1 MMSVNGP
8 SFGHSR
14 LTEPCS
20 AECGEFDRAD
30 GRVMTLSASATHEPL
45 SYHRH
50 APVWRG
56 VLSAFCASL
65 IGIGLARFAYSPLLP
80 AIVGAHWFEPAT
92 AAYLGAANLAGYL
105 AGALLGRP
113 ISARMR
119 VVTVLRASM
128 ALATLAFFA
137 CAFPLNFAWFFAW
150 RFASGLAGGMLMVL
164 AAPTVLP
171 SISPSRRGLAG
182 GAIFM
187 GVGAGIV
194 ASGTLVPLLL
204 QLSVSAAWFG
214 LGALSLLLMVIGW
227 SGWPSATPATAP
239 ARHRAGLRLPA
250 LRSLYVVYAL
260 NAVGWLPHMIFLV
273 DFVARGMGKGVEV
286 GSEFWVVFGIA
297 ATVGP
302 LAAGRLADHI
312 GFGPTLR
319 LAFLL
324 EAGAIAIP
332 AFGLGWVWLI
342 LSSVIVGAFLTGTI
356 PLVLGRISELLP
368 HHAEQ
373 QKAAWGFATVGF
385 ALMQAAAAYGLSF
398 VFARNGGDY
407 RPLFLIGS
415 AAMVAALAI
424 DLATAAMTKSRA
436 PASLPQ

>member
-1 MMSVNGP
+1 
-8 SFGHSR
+8 
-14 LTEPCS
+14 
-20 AECGEFDRAD
+20 
-30 GRVMTLSASATHEPL
+30 MTLSASATHEPL
-45 SYHRH
+45 TYPRH

-80 AIVGAHWFEPAT
+80 AIVGAHWFEPAV

-113 ISARMR
+113 ISARIR
-119 VVTVLRASM
+119 VVTVLRAPM
-128 ALATLAFFA
+128 ALATLAFFT

-150 RFASGLAGGMLMVL
+150 RFASGLAGGALMVL

-204 QLSVSAAWFG
+204 QLGLSAAWFG

-227 SGWPSATPATAP
+227 SGWPSVPLATAP
-239 ARHRAGLRLPA
+239 VRHVAAPPPLPA
-250 LRSLYVVYAL
+250 LRSLYVMYAL
-260 NAVGWLPHMIFLV
+260 NATGWVPHLIFLV
-273 DFVARGMGKGVEV
+273 DFVARGMGKGVQA
-286 GSEFWVVFGIA
+286 GSEFWVLFGIA

-302 LAAGRLADHI
+302 LAAGRLADRI
-312 GFGPTLR
+312 GFRPTLR

-324 EAGAIAIP
+324 EAGTVAIP
-332 AFGLGWVWLI
+332 ALGLGWVSLI
-342 LSSVIVGAFLTGTI
+342 LSSVIMGSFVTGTNR
-356 PLVLGRISELLP
+356 PGPRR
-368 HHAEQ
+368 AR
-373 QKAAWGFATVGF
+373 
-385 ALMQAAAAYGLSF
+385 GL
-398 VFARNGGDY
+398 A
-407 RPLFLIGS
+407 
-415 AAMVAALAI
+415 
-424 DLATAAMTKSRA
+424 
-436 PASLPQ
+436 

>member
-1 MMSVNGP
+1 
-8 SFGHSR
+8 
-14 LTEPCS
+14 
-20 AECGEFDRAD
+20 
-30 GRVMTLSASATHEPL
+30 MTLSASATHEPL
-45 SYHRH
+45 SYPRDV
-50 APVWRG
+50 PVWRG
-56 VLSAFCASL
+56 VLCAFCASL

-80 AIVGAHWFEPAT
+80 AIVGAHWFQPAT

-113 ISARMR
+113 ISARVR

-137 CAFPLNFAWFFAW
+137 CAFPLDFAWFFAW
-150 RFASGLAGGMLMVL
+150 RFASGLAGGVLMVL

-171 SISPSRRGLAG
+171 SVSPSRRGLAG

-204 QLSVSAAWFG
+204 QLSVSAAWLG
-214 LGALSLLLMVIGW
+214 LGALSLILMVIGW
-227 SGWPSATPATAP
+227 SGWPSVAP
-239 ARHRAGLRLPA
+239 AAPPARKLAAPRLPA

-273 DFVARGMGKGVEV
+273 DFVARGLGKGVQV

-297 ATVGP
+297 ATIGP
-302 LAAGRLADHI
+302 LAVGRLADRI
-312 GFGPTLR
+312 GFGPALR

-324 EAGAIAIP
+324 EACAVAIP
-332 AFGLGWVWLI
+332 AFGLGWAWLI
-342 LSSVIVGAFLTGTI
+342 VSCVIVGSFLTGTI
-356 PLVLGRISELLP
+356 PLVLGRIGELLP
-368 HHAEQ
+368 HDVEQ
-373 QKAAWGFATVGF
+373 QKAAWSFATVGF

-398 VFARNGGDY
+398 VFARNSGDY

-415 AAMVAALAI
+415 AAMIAALAI
-424 DLATAAMTKSRA
+424 DLATTALVKKPDA
-436 PASLPQ
+436 ASLQP

>member
-1 MMSVNGP
+1 
-8 SFGHSR
+8 
-14 LTEPCS
+14 
-20 AECGEFDRAD
+20 
-30 GRVMTLSASATHEPL
+30 MTLSASATQEPL

-80 AIVGAHWFEPAT
+80 AIVGAHWFAPAT

-128 ALATLAFFA
+128 ALATLSFFA

-150 RFASGLAGGMLMVL
+150 RFASGLAGGALMVL

-171 SISPSRRGLAG
+171 SISASRRGLAG

-187 GVGAGIV
+187 GVGAGVV

-204 QLSVSAAWFG
+204 QIGVRAAWFG
-214 LGALSLLLMVIGW
+214 VGALSLLLTVIGW
-227 SGWPSATPATAP
+227 SGWPSVTPINAP
-239 ARHRAGLRLPA
+239 ARQLPPPRLPA
-250 LRSLYVVYAL
+250 LRSLYVIYAL
-260 NAVGWLPHMIFLV
+260 NGVGWLPHMIFLV
-273 DFVARGMGKGVEV
+273 DFVARGMGKGVQV
-286 GSEFWVVFGIA
+286 GSEFWIIFGLA

-302 LAAGRLADHI
+302 LAAGRLADRI
-312 GFGPTLR
+312 GFGRMLR
-319 LAFLL
+319 LALLL
-324 EAGAIAIP
+324 ESGAVAIP
-332 AFGLGWVWLI
+332 AFGLGWIWLI
-342 LSSVIVGAFLTGTI
+342 LSSVIVGCFLTGTI
-356 PLVLGRISELLP
+356 PLVLGRISELLSQ
-368 HHAEQ
+368 HVEQ
-373 QKAAWGFATVGF
+373 QKAAWGFATVGY
-385 ALMQAAAAYGLSF
+385 ALVQAAGAYGLSF
-398 VFARNGGDY
+398 IFSRNGGDY

-415 AAMVAALAI
+415 AALIAALVI
-424 DLATAAMTKSRA
+424 DLVTTTMVKRFGPTSPR
-436 PASLPQ
+436 S

>member
-1 MMSVNGP
+1 
-8 SFGHSR
+8 
-14 LTEPCS
+14 
-20 AECGEFDRAD
+20 
-30 GRVMTLSASATHEPL
+30 MTSSASATHEPL
-45 SYHRH
+45 SYARH

-113 ISARMR
+113 ISTRVR
-119 VVTVLRASM
+119 VVTVLRASIVR
-128 ALATLAFFA
+128 ATLAFFA

-150 RFASGLAGGMLMVL
+150 RFASGLAGGAVMVL

-194 ASGTLVPLLL
+194 ALGTLVPLLL
-204 QLSVSAAWFG
+204 QLGVSAAWFG

-227 SGWPSATPATAP
+227 SGWPSATQAP
-239 ARHRAGLRLPA
+239 APVPARKLATPRLPA

-260 NAVGWLPHMIFLV
+260 NAAGWVPHMIFLV
-273 DFVARGMGKGVEV
+273 DFVARGMGKGVQV
-286 GSEFWVVFGIA
+286 GSEFWVLFGIA
-297 ATVGP
+297 ATIGP
-302 LAAGRLADHI
+302 LAAGRLADRI

-324 EAGAIAIP
+324 EAGAVAIP
-332 AFGLGWVWLI
+332 AFGLGWISLI
-342 LSSVIVGAFLTGTI
+342 LSSVIVGSFVTGTV

-368 HHAEQ
+368 HHVEQ
-373 QKAAWGFATVGF
+373 QKAAWSFATVGF
-385 ALMQAAAAYGLSF
+385 ALMQAAAAYGFSY

-415 AAMVAALAI
+415 AAMVAALALDI
-424 DLATAAMTKSRA
+424 VTTAMVKKSG
-436 PASLPQ
+436 PASLRS

>member
-1 MMSVNGP
+1 
-8 SFGHSR
+8 
-14 LTEPCS
+14 
-20 AECGEFDRAD
+20 
-30 GRVMTLSASATHEPL
+30 MTLSASATDEPL

-113 ISARMR
+113 ISARMH
-119 VVTVLRASM
+119 VVTVLRGSM

-137 CAFPLNFAWFFAW
+137 CAFPFNFAWFFAW

-164 AAPTVLP
+164 AAPAVLP
-171 SISPSRRGLAG
+171 GISPSRRGLAG

-204 QLSVSAAWFG
+204 QVGVSAAWIG
-214 LGALSLLLMVIGW
+214 LGALSFLLMVIGW
-227 SGWPSATPATAP
+227 SGWPSAVPAP
-239 ARHRAGLRLPA
+239 APTRHRAGPRVPA
-250 LRSLYVVYAL
+250 LRSLYVMYAL
-260 NAVGWLPHMIFLV
+260 NGIGWMPHMIFLV

-302 LAAGRLADHI
+302 LAVGRLADRI
-312 GFGPTLR
+312 GFGPALR

-342 LSSVIVGAFLTGTI
+342 LSSVIVGSFLTGTI

-368 HHAEQ
+368 HHVEQ
-373 QKAAWGFATVGF
+373 QKAAWSFATVGF
-385 ALMQAAAAYGLSF
+385 AIIQAAAAYGLSF

-415 AAMVAALAI
+415 AAMIAALAI
-424 DLATAAMTKSRA
+424 DLATAAMAKS
-436 PASLPQ
+436 PVASQPQSSRT

>member
-1 MMSVNGP
+1 
-8 SFGHSR
+8 
-14 LTEPCS
+14 
-20 AECGEFDRAD
+20 
-30 GRVMTLSASATHEPL
+30 MTLSASATREPL
-45 SYHRH
+45 SYQRH

-80 AIVGAHWFEPAT
+80 VIVGAHWFEPAT

-113 ISARMR
+113 ISARLR

-171 SISPSRRGLAG
+171 TISASRRGLAG

-204 QLSVSAAWFG
+204 QLSVSAAWLG
-214 LGALSLLLMVIGW
+214 LGALSLILLVIGW
-227 SGWPSATPATAP
+227 SGWPSGAP
-239 ARHRAGLRLPA
+239 APLPVRHLAAPRLPA

-302 LAAGRLADHI
+302 LAVGRLADRI
-312 GFGPTLR
+312 GFGPALR
-319 LAFLL
+319 LAFVL

-342 LSSVIVGAFLTGTI
+342 LSSVIVGSFLTGTI

-368 HHAEQ
+368 HHVEQ
-373 QKAAWGFATVGF
+373 QKAAWSFATVGF

-415 AAMVAALAI
+415 AAMIAALAI
-424 DLATAAMTKSRA
+424 DLATAAMAKKPGLASR
-436 PASLPQ
+436 PR

>member
-1 MMSVNGP
+1 
-8 SFGHSR
+8 
-14 LTEPCS
+14 
-20 AECGEFDRAD
+20 
-30 GRVMTLSASATHEPL
+30 
-45 SYHRH
+45 
-50 APVWRG
+50 VWRG

-128 ALATLAFFA
+128 ALATLAFFT

-150 RFASGLAGGMLMVL
+150 RFASGLAGGALMVL

-204 QLSVSAAWFG
+204 QLGLSAAWFG

-227 SGWPSATPATAP
+227 SGWPSAPLATAP
-239 ARHRAGLRLPA
+239 VRHVAAPPPLLA
-250 LRSLYVVYAL
+250 LRSLYVMYAL
-260 NAVGWLPHMIFLV
+260 NAAGWVPHMIFLV
-273 DFVARGMGKGVEV
+273 DFVARGMGKGVQV
-286 GSEFWVVFGIA
+286 GSEFWVLFGIA
-297 ATVGP
+297 ATMGP
-302 LAAGRLADHI
+302 LAAGRLADRI
-312 GFGPTLR
+312 GFRPTLR

-324 EAGAIAIP
+324 EAGAVAIP
-332 AFGLGWVWLI
+332 ALGLGWVPLI
-342 LSSVIVGAFLTGTI
+342 LSSVIMGSFVTGTV

-368 HHAEQ
+368 HHVEQ
-373 QKAAWGFATVGF
+373 QKAAWSFATVGF
-385 ALMQAAAAYGLSF
+385 AIMQAAAAYGLSF
-398 VFARNGGDY
+398 VFAHNGGDY

-415 AAMVAALAI
+415 AAMIAALAI
-424 DLATAAMTKSRA
+424 DLATAAMAKNRA
-436 PASLPQ
+436 

>member
-1 MMSVNGP
+1 
-8 SFGHSR
+8 
-14 LTEPCS
+14 
-20 AECGEFDRAD
+20 
-30 GRVMTLSASATHEPL
+30 MTLSASATHEPL
-45 SYHRH
+45 SHARH

-113 ISARMR
+113 ISARVR
-119 VVTVLRASM
+119 VVTLLRASM

-150 RFASGLAGGMLMVL
+150 RFASGLAGGALMVL

-171 SISPSRRGLAG
+171 SVSPSRRGLAG

-204 QLSVSAAWFG
+204 QLGLSAAWFG

-227 SGWPSATPATAP
+227 SGWPSAPPATAP
-239 ARHRAGLRLPA
+239 VRHAAAPPPLPA
-250 LRSLYVVYAL
+250 LRSLYVMYAL
-260 NAVGWLPHMIFLV
+260 NAAGWVPHMIFLV
-273 DFVARGMGKGVEV
+273 DFVARGMGKGVQV
-286 GSEFWVVFGIA
+286 GSEFWVLFGIA

-302 LAAGRLADHI
+302 LAAGRLADRI
-312 GFGPTLR
+312 GFRPTLR

-324 EAGAIAIP
+324 EAGAVAIP
-332 AFGLGWVWLI
+332 ALGLGWVPLI
-342 LSSVIVGAFLTGTI
+342 LSSVIMGSFVTGTV

-368 HHAEQ
+368 HHVEQ
-373 QKAAWGFATVGF
+373 QKAAWSFATVCF
-385 ALMQAAAAYGLSF
+385 AIMQAAAAYGLSF

-415 AAMVAALAI
+415 AAMIAALAL
-424 DLATAAMTKSRA
+424 DLATAAMAKK
-436 PASLPQ
+436 ASVSAA

>member
-1 MMSVNGP
+1 
-8 SFGHSR
+8 
-14 LTEPCS
+14 
-20 AECGEFDRAD
+20 
-30 GRVMTLSASATHEPL
+30 MTLSASATQEPL

-113 ISARMR
+113 ISAHVR

-137 CAFPLNFAWFFAW
+137 CAFPLNFAWFFSS

-182 GAIFM
+182 GTIFM

-204 QLSVSAAWFG
+204 QLSVRAAWFG
-214 LGALSLLLMVIGW
+214 LGALSFLLLVVGW
-227 SGWPSATPATAP
+227 SGWPSAAPATAP
-239 ARHRAGLRLPA
+239 ARKHAAPRLPA
-250 LRSLYVVYAL
+250 LRSLYVMYAL
-260 NAVGWLPHMIFLV
+260 NAAGWVPHMIFVV
-273 DFVARGMGKGVEV
+273 DFVARGMGKGVQV

-297 ATVGP
+297 ATIGP
-302 LAAGRLADHI
+302 LATGRVADRI
-312 GFGPTLR
+312 GFGPMLR

-324 EAGAIAIP
+324 EAGAVPIP
-332 AFGLGWVWLI
+332 AFGLGSVWLI
-342 LSSVIVGAFLTGTI
+342 LSSVIMGSFVTGTV

-368 HHAEQ
+368 HHVEQ
-373 QKAAWGFATVGF
+373 QKDAWTFATVGF
-385 ALMQAAAAYGLSF
+385 ALMQAVAAYGLSF

-415 AAMVAALAI
+415 AAMVAALAL
-424 DLATAAMTKSRA
+424 DLATTRLWSKSRGPA
-436 PASLPQ
+436 PLRS

>member
-1 MMSVNGP
+1 
-8 SFGHSR
+8 
-14 LTEPCS
+14 
-20 AECGEFDRAD
+20 
-30 GRVMTLSASATHEPL
+30 MTLSASATHESL
-45 SYHRH
+45 SYRRH
-50 APVWRG
+50 VPVWRG
-56 VLSAFCASL
+56 VVCAFCASL

-137 CAFPLNFAWFFAW
+137 CAFPLNFAWFFVW

-171 SISPSRRGLAG
+171 SVSASRRGLAG

-204 QLSVSAAWFG
+204 QLSVRAAWFG

-227 SGWPSATPATAP
+227 NGWPSATPATAP
-239 ARHRAGLRLPA
+239 ARKRAPPRLPA

-260 NAVGWLPHMIFLV
+260 NAAGWVPHMIFLV
-273 DFVARGMGKGVEV
+273 DFVARGMGKGVQV
-286 GSEFWVVFGIA
+286 GSEFWVLFGIA

-302 LAAGRLADHI
+302 LAAGRLADRI

-342 LSSVIVGAFLTGTI
+342 LSTVIVGSFLTGTI
-356 PLVLGRISELLP
+356 PLVLGRISEFLP
-368 HHAEQ
+368 HHVEQ
-373 QKAAWGFATVGF
+373 QKAAWSFATVGF

-424 DLATAAMTKSRA
+424 DLATTAMVKKSG
-436 PASLPQ
+436 PASLQP

>member
-1 MMSVNGP
+1 
-8 SFGHSR
+8 
-14 LTEPCS
+14 
-20 AECGEFDRAD
+20 
-30 GRVMTLSASATHEPL
+30 MTVSASTTEEPI
-45 SYHRH
+45 YQARH
-50 APVWRG
+50 VAVWRE
-56 VLSAFCASL
+56 VLSAFWASL
-65 IGIGLARFAYSPLLP
+65 IGMGLARFAYSPLLP

-92 AAYLGAANLAGYL
+92 ADYLGAANLAGYL

-128 ALATLAFFA
+128 ALATLSFFA

-150 RFASGLAGGMLMVL
+150 RFASGLAGGALMVL

-171 SISPSRRGLAG
+171 SISASRRGLAG

-204 QLSVSAAWFG
+204 QLSVRAAGFG

-227 SGWPSATPATAP
+227 SGWPSAPPAPAP
-239 ARHRAGLRLPA
+239 ARKRPAPRLPA

-302 LAAGRLADHI
+302 LAVGRLAD
-312 GFGPTLR
+312 
-319 LAFLL
+319 
-324 EAGAIAIP
+324 
-332 AFGLGWVWLI
+332 
-342 LSSVIVGAFLTGTI
+342 
-356 PLVLGRISELLP
+356 RI
-368 HHAEQ
+368 
-373 QKAAWGFATVGF
+373 
-385 ALMQAAAAYGLSF
+385 
-398 VFARNGGDY
+398 
-407 RPLFLIGS
+407 
-415 AAMVAALAI
+415 
-424 DLATAAMTKSRA
+424 
-436 PASLPQ
+436 

>member
-1 MMSVNGP
+1 
-8 SFGHSR
+8 
-14 LTEPCS
+14 
-20 AECGEFDRAD
+20 
-30 GRVMTLSASATHEPL
+30 MTSSASATQEPL
-45 SYHRH
+45 YYRRH
-50 APVWRG
+50 VPAWRG
-56 VLSAFCASL
+56 VLCAFCASL

-113 ISARMR
+113 ISARVR

-128 ALATLAFFA
+128 ALASLAFFA

-150 RFASGLAGGMLMVL
+150 RSAAGFAGGALMVL

-171 SISPSRRGLAG
+171 SISASRRGLAG

-204 QLSVSAAWFG
+204 QLGVSAAWFG
-214 LGALSLLLMVIGW
+214 LGALSLLLTVVGW
-227 SGWPSATPATAP
+227 SGWPSAAPTPAP
-239 ARHRAGLRLPA
+239 ARKLATPRLPA

-302 LAAGRLADHI
+302 LATGRLADRI
-312 GFGPTLR
+312 GFGPMLR
-319 LAFLL
+319 LALLL
-324 EAGAIAIP
+324 EAGAVALP
-332 AFGLGWVWLI
+332 AFGLGWFWLI
-342 LSSVIVGAFLTGTI
+342 LSSVIVGSFLTGTI
-356 PLVLGRISELLP
+356 PLALGRISELLP
-368 HHAEQ
+368 HHVEQ
-373 QKAAWGFATVGF
+373 QKAAWSFATVGF

-415 AAMVAALAI
+415 AAMVAALAL
-424 DLATAAMTKSRA
+424 DLATTAMVKK
-436 PASLPQ
+436 PGLASLPQ

>member
-1 MMSVNGP
+1 
-8 SFGHSR
+8 
-14 LTEPCS
+14 
-20 AECGEFDRAD
+20 
-30 GRVMTLSASATHEPL
+30 MTTSASTTQEPL

-50 APVWRG
+50 GPVWRG

-80 AIVGAHWFEPAT
+80 AIVGAHWFDPAT
-92 AAYLGAANLAGYL
+92 AVYLGAANLAGYL

-113 ISARMR
+113 ISAHMR

-137 CAFPLNFAWFFAW
+137 CAFPLNFAWFFFW
-150 RFASGLAGGMLMVL
+150 RFASGLAGGTLMVL

-171 SISPSRRGLAG
+171 SVSASRRGLAG
-182 GAIFM
+182 GAIFV

-204 QLSVSAAWFG
+204 QLGVNAAWLG
-214 LGALSLLLMVIGW
+214 LGALSLLLTVIGW
-227 SGWPSATPATAP
+227 SGWPSATPASAP
-239 ARHRAGLRLPA
+239 ARKLAAPRLPA
-250 LRSLYVVYAL
+250 LRSLYVMYAL
-260 NAVGWLPHMIFLV
+260 NGIGWTPHMIFLV
-273 DFVARGMGKGVEV
+273 DFVARGMGKGVQV

-297 ATVGP
+297 ATIGP
-302 LAAGRLADHI
+302 LATGRVADRI
-312 GFGPTLR
+312 GFGPMLR

-324 EAGAIAIP
+324 EAGAVAIP
-332 AFGLGWVWLI
+332 AFGLGSVWLI
-342 LSSVIVGAFLTGTI
+342 LSSVIMGSFVTGTV

-368 HHAEQ
+368 HHVEQ
-373 QKAAWGFATVGF
+373 QKAAWSFATVGF
-385 ALMQAAAAYGLSF
+385 ALMQAVAAYGLSF

-415 AAMVAALAI
+415 AAMVAALAL
-424 DLATAAMTKSRA
+424 DLATAAMAKNSS
-436 PASLPQ
+436 PASPPHSSRT

>member
-1 MMSVNGP
+1 
-8 SFGHSR
+8 
-14 LTEPCS
+14 
-20 AECGEFDRAD
+20 
-30 GRVMTLSASATHEPL
+30 MTLSASATQEPL
-45 SYHRH
+45 YYRH
-50 APVWRG
+50 VPGWRG
-56 VLSAFCASL
+56 VLCAFCASL

-80 AIVGAHWFEPAT
+80 ALVGAHWFQPAT

-113 ISARMR
+113 ISARVP

-150 RFASGLAGGMLMVL
+150 RFASGLAGGVLMVL

-214 LGALSLLLMVIGW
+214 LGALSFLLMVIGW
-227 SGWPSATPATAP
+227 SGWPSAAP
-239 ARHRAGLRLPA
+239 APAAAPGLQFAAPRSPILG
-250 LRSLYVVYAL
+250 SLYVIYPL

-273 DFVARGMGKGVEV
+273 DFVARGMGKGVQV

-302 LAAGRLADHI
+302 LATGRLADRI

-324 EAGAIAIP
+324 EAGAVAIP

-342 LSSVIVGAFLTGTI
+342 LSSVIVGSFLTGTI
-356 PLVLGRISELLP
+356 PLVLGPISELLP
-368 HHAEQ
+368 HHVER
-373 QKAAWGFATVGF
+373 QKAAWSFATVGF
-385 ALMQAAAAYGLSF
+385 ALMQAAAPYGLSF

-415 AAMVAALAI
+415 AAMVLALAL
-424 DLATAAMTKSRA
+424 DLATAAMVKRSGA
-436 PASLPQ
+436 PSPRS

>member
-1 MMSVNGP
+1 
-8 SFGHSR
+8 
-14 LTEPCS
+14 
-20 AECGEFDRAD
+20 
-30 GRVMTLSASATHEPL
+30 MTLSASSTHEPL
-45 SYHRH
+45 SYPRRVP
-50 APVWRG
+50 AWRG
-56 VLSAFCASL
+56 VVCAFCASL

-80 AIVGAHWFEPAT
+80 AIVGAHWFEPST

-105 AGALLGRP
+105 LGALLGRP
-113 ISARMR
+113 MSTRVR

-150 RFASGLAGGMLMVL
+150 RFASGLAGGVLMVL

-204 QLSVSAAWFG
+204 HFGVSAAWLG
-214 LGALSLLLMVIGW
+214 LGALSFLLTVIGW
-227 SGWPSATPATAP
+227 SGWPSVAPATAP
-239 ARHRAGLRLPA
+239 ARQLAVPRLPA
-250 LRSLYVVYAL
+250 LRSLYVMYAL
-260 NAVGWLPHMIFLV
+260 NGVGWLPHMIFLV
-273 DFVARGMGKGVEV
+273 DFVARGMGKGVQI

-297 ATVGP
+297 ATIGP
-302 LAAGRLADHI
+302 LAAGRLADRI
-312 GFGPTLR
+312 GFGPMLR
-319 LAFLL
+319 LAILV
-324 EAGAIAIP
+324 EAGAVAIP
-332 AFGLGWVWLI
+332 AFGLGSIWLI
-342 LSSVIVGAFLTGTI
+342 VSSVIVGSFLTGMI

-368 HHAEQ
+368 QHAEQ
-373 QKAAWGFATVGF
+373 QKAAWSIATVGY
-385 ALMQAAAAYGLSF
+385 ALVQAAAAYGLSF

-415 AAMVAALAI
+415 AAMVAALAL
-424 DLATAAMTKSRA
+424 DLVTTAMVKRSCA
-436 PASLPQ
+436 ASLRP

>member
-1 MMSVNGP
+1 
-8 SFGHSR
+8 
-14 LTEPCS
+14 
-20 AECGEFDRAD
+20 
-30 GRVMTLSASATHEPL
+30 MTLSASATQEPL
-45 SYHRH
+45 SYPRH

-150 RFASGLAGGMLMVL
+150 RFGSGLAGGALMVL

-204 QLSVSAAWFG
+204 QLGVSAAWFG
-214 LGALSLLLMVIGW
+214 LSALSLILMVIGW
-227 SGWPSATPATAP
+227 GGWPVAAP
-239 ARHRAGLRLPA
+239 APPVVRHVAAPPRLPA
-250 LRSLYVVYAL
+250 LRSLYVMYAL
-260 NAVGWLPHMIFLV
+260 NAAGWVPHMIFLV
-273 DFVARGMGKGVEV
+273 DFVARGMGKGVQV
-286 GSEFWVVFGIA
+286 GSEFWVLFGIA

-302 LAAGRLADHI
+302 LATGRLADRI
-312 GFGPTLR
+312 GFRPTLR

-332 AFGLGWVWLI
+332 ALGLGWVPLI
-342 LSSVIVGAFLTGTI
+342 LSSVIMGSFVTGTV

-368 HHAEQ
+368 HHLEQ
-373 QKAAWGFATVGF
+373 QKAAWSFATVCF
-385 ALMQAAAAYGLSF
+385 AIMQAAAAYGLSF

-415 AAMVAALAI
+415 AAMVAALAL
-424 DLATAAMTKSRA
+424 DLATAGMAKKSG
-436 PASLPQ
+436 PAFRPHSSRT